1 MKKIIKKYLVEG
13 LFLLI
18 ALFFTIVSFLIIFQT
33 KNENKEE
40 KDFVIEKER
49 KPFSKNKIYIDISG
63 SVNKP
68 GLYQLPEGSRI
79 KDALDKAQGLSEN
92 ADKNFFYRNFN
103 LARILND
110 QEKIYIPSIWEVQS
124 GLFIENPYQL
134 NFNLPNNQ
142 KNETTTEEL
151 ININEATIEELD
163 SLPGIGKITAQKIID
178 NRPYEKIEDLLN
190 KKIINKSTYE
200 KIKNL
205 ITL

>member
-1 MKKIIKKYLVEG
+1 M
-13 LFLLI
+13 
-18 ALFFTIVSFLIIFQT
+18 LFFTVISFFIIFQT

-40 KDFVIEKER
+40 KDIIIEKQN
-49 KPFSKNKIYIDISG
+49 KTFSKNKIYVDISG

-110 QEKIYIPSIWEVQS
+110 QEKIYIPSIWEIQS

-134 NFNLPNNQ
+134 NFISSNNQ
-142 KNETTTEEL
+142 KNQNTTEEL

-200 KIKNL
+200 KIKDL